1 MPHVKHFW
9 GKKENEIVDK
19 TLGDVWR
26 VWLNSS
32 PSATSQ
38 QMMDTW
44 TGMLDR
50 LWGETGRRSNFEY
63 IIHLFLSVWQRPIH
77 FTCGSQQHLF
87 ETAPCRVTSRSE
99 TTRTKDDGHLKQT
112 RLDYIGRALF
122 FFFSQRC
129 RSKWETSCCI
139 FAVVTVYCP
148 YGWRHHFNILEKNGN
163 NRMKVNYW
171 PKLLLSSLIW
181 RQRMQLGRTNM
192 IRVKIATWLRGSDF
206 YVNETTSFS

>member
-1 MPHVKHFW
+1 MVAKLENECQNLNKTAHRSDLNIEFKKNRKYLPRSRQHVYASCQTFLGEKR
-9 GKKENEIVDK
+9 NEIVDK

-112 RLDYIGRALF
+112 RLDYIGLCAGLF
-122 FFFSQRC
+122 FTTLSI
-129 RSKWETSCCI
+129 KM
-139 FAVVTVYCP
+139 
-148 YGWRHHFNILEKNGN
+148 GD
-163 NRMKVNYW
+163 
-171 PKLLLSSLIW
+171 KLLHFCCRDRVLSVW
-181 RQRMQLGRTNM
+181 M
-192 IRVKIATWLRGSDF
+192 
-206 YVNETTSFS
+206 TSSFQYFRKKGK